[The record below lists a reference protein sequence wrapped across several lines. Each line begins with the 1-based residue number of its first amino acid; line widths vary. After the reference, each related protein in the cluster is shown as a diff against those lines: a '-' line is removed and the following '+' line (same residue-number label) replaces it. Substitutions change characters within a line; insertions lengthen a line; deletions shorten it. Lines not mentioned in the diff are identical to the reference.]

1 VNSVGASTRDEKGAD
16 DEGLAAPFEDEGE
29 LVKRRLEK
37 LDELRAR
44 GINPYAL
51 RYDRRETA
59 SEIQDRF
66 ASLADGEESG
76 HTASLAGRIMALR
89 RHGKACFADIEDRG
103 GRLQLMASVDS
114 LGEPAYH
121 MFKELDIGD
130 WIGVEGEVFKSRR
143 GEITVRV
150 SSCVLLSKSLRP
162 LPEKWHGLKDVELRY
177 RQRYVDLIVNP
188 VVRRNLMTRVKTI
201 AALRRFLDARDFV
214 EVETPMLQPVPGG
227 ATARPFITY
236 HQALGQN
243 LYMRIAP
250 ELYLKR
256 CIVGGLE
263 KVYEINRNFRNEG
276 ISYKHNPEFTMLEFY
291 WAYVD
296 YFDLADFLEEMLVEV
311 VREVK
316 GTLAFDYQGVPL
328 DLAPPW
334 RRVTLMQ
341 AVSEAVK
348 QEIGS
353 HTSTGELR
361 ALAADHQVPLEKGWG
376 PGKIAT
382 ELFEKLVE
390 PNLWEPTLVMD
401 YPREVSPL
409 ARLHRDDPQLTE
421 RFELIAA
428 GREIANAF
436 SELIDPIDQRERFEE
451 QARQRERGDE
461 EAHIVDYDYLRALE
475 YGMPPTGGLGLGVD
489 RLVMLLTDSHSI
501 REVILFPHLRSET

>member
-1 VNSVGASTRDEKGAD
+1 MEESRETQA
-16 DEGLAAPFEDEGE
+16 FEDEGE
-29 LVKRRLEK
+29 LVRRRLEK
-37 LDELRAR
+37 LQELRER
-44 GINPYAL
+44 GIEPYSL
-51 RYDRRETA
+51 KYGRRDSTA
-59 SEIQDRF
+59 DIRERFSSLQD
-66 ASLADGEESG
+66 GGESG
-76 HTASLAGRIMALR
+76 YTAAVAGRIMALR
-89 RHGKACFADIEDRG
+89 RHGKACFADIEDGG

-114 LGEPAYH
+114 LGEDHYAL
-121 MFKELDIGD
+121 FQDLDIGD
-130 WIGVEGEVFKSRR
+130 WVGARGEVFKSRR

-150 SSCVLLSKSLRP
+150 VSFELLSKSLRP

-177 RQRYVDLIVNP
+177 RQRYLDLMVNP
-188 VVRRNLMTRVKTI
+188 EVKKNLMVRVKTI
-201 AALRRFLDARDFV
+201 RELRRFLDERGFV
-214 EVETPMLQPVPGG
+214 EVETPMLQPIPGG
-227 ATARPFITY
+227 ATARPFVTF

-296 YFDLADFLEEMLVEV
+296 YHDLADFLEEMLSEV
-311 VREVK
+311 VRSVK
-316 GTLAFDYQGVPL
+316 GTLTFDYQGKSL
-328 DLAPPW
+328 DLSPPW

-341 AVSEAVK
+341 AVSEAV
-348 QEIGS
+348 G
-353 HTSTGELR
+353 TGVDTGTPLEELR
-361 ALAADHQVPLEKGWG
+361 ALAGGHEVPLENGWG
-376 PGKIAT
+376 PGKVAT

-409 ARLHRDDPQLTE
+409 ARLHRDDSLLTE

-436 SELIDPIDQRERFEE
+436 SELIDPLDQRERFMD
-451 QARQRERGDE
+451 QARQRESGDD
-461 EAHIVDYDYLRALE
+461 EAHVVDYDYLRALE

-489 RLVMLLTDSHSI
+489 RLVMLLTNSHSI
-501 REVILFPHLRSET
+501 REVILFPHLRSGD

>member
-1 VNSVGASTRDEKGAD
+1 VSSVDNDKGTPAFQ
-16 DEGLAAPFEDEGE
+16 DEGD

-37 LDELRAR
+37 LKELREQ
-44 GINPYAL
+44 GIEPYAL
-51 RYDRRETA
+51 KYERTGTTSDIRG
-59 SEIQDRF
+59 RF
-66 ASLADGEESG
+66 DSLRDGEESG
-76 HTASLAGRIMALR
+76 YTASLAGRIMALR
-89 RHGKACFADIEDRG
+89 RHGKACFADIEDRE
-103 GRLQLMASVDS
+103 GRLQVMASVDS
-114 LGEPAYH
+114 LGEAPYSA
-121 MFKELDIGD
+121 FQELDIGD
-130 WIGVEGEVFKSRR
+130 WVGVRGEVFKSRR
-143 GEITVRV
+143 GEITVSV
-150 SSCVLLSKSLRP
+150 ASFELLSKSLRP

-177 RQRYVDLIVNP
+177 RQRYLDLMVNP
-188 VVRRNLMTRVKTI
+188 EVKKNLMVRVKTI
-201 AALRRFLDARDFV
+201 RELRRFLDARDFV
-214 EVETPMLQPVPGG
+214 EVETPMLQPIPGG
-227 ATARPFITY
+227 ATARPFVTF
-236 HQALGQN
+236 HQALGQD

-263 KVYEINRNFRNEG
+263 KVYELNRNFRNEG

-296 YFDLADFLEEMLVEV
+296 YHDLADFLEEMLAEV
-311 VREVK
+311 VQAVK

-328 DLAPPW
+328 DLTPPW

-341 AVSEAVK
+341 AVGEVVGRA
-348 QEIGS
+348 IG
-353 HTSTGELR
+353 TDTPEEELR
-361 ALAADHQVPLEKGWG
+361 ALAKEREVPLEKGWG
-376 PGKIAT
+376 AGKIVT

-409 ARLHRDDPQLTE
+409 ARAHRDDPLLTE

-436 SELIDPIDQRERFEE
+436 SELIDPLDQRERFEE

-461 EAHIVDYDYLRALE
+461 EAHVVDYDYLRALE

-501 REVILFPHLRSET
+501 REVILFPHLRSGT

>member
-1 VNSVGASTRDEKGAD
+1 MGDENVLPA
-16 DEGLAAPFEDEGE
+16 FEDEGD

-37 LDELRAR
+37 LRELRDR
-44 GINPYAL
+44 GIEPYAL
-51 RYDRRETA
+51 KYERRDTTA
-59 SEIQDRF
+59 DIRERF
-66 ASLADGEESG
+66 ASLQDGEEAG
-76 HTASLAGRIMALR
+76 YTAALAGRIMALR
-89 RHGKACFADIEDRG
+89 RHGKACFADIEDRE

-114 LGEPAYH
+114 LGEDPYEL
-121 MFKELDIGD
+121 FQELDIGD
-130 WIGVEGEVFKSRR
+130 WVGADGVVFKSRR

-150 SSCVLLSKSLRP
+150 TSFELLGKSLRP

-177 RQRYVDLIVNP
+177 RQRYLDLMVNP
-188 VVRRNLMTRVKTI
+188 EVKQNLLVRVKTI
-201 AALRRFLDARDFV
+201 QELRRFLDARGFL
-214 EVETPMLQPVPGG
+214 EVETPMLQPIPGG
-227 ATARPFITY
+227 ATARPFTTY
-236 HQALGQN
+236 HQALGAN
-243 LYMRIAP
+243 LYLRIAP

-296 YFDLADFLEEMLVEV
+296 YHQLADFLEEMLAEV
-311 VREVK
+311 TRTVK
-316 GTLAFDYQGVPL
+316 GTLVFDYQGKPL
-328 DLAPPW
+328 DLTPPW

-341 AVSEAVK
+341 AVSEAVGRAVAPDTP
-348 QEIGS
+348 EA
-353 HTSTGELR
+353 ELR
-361 ALAADHQVPLEKGWG
+361 TLAREREVPLEKGWG
-376 PGKIAT
+376 AGKIIT

-409 ARLHRDDPQLTE
+409 ARAHRDDPFLTE

-436 SELIDPIDQRERFEE
+436 SELIDPLDQRERFED
-451 QARQRERGDE
+451 QARQREMGDE
-461 EAHIVDYDYLRALE
+461 EAHVVDYEFLRALE

-489 RLVMLLTDSHSI
+489 RLVMLFTDSHSI
-501 REVILFPHLRSET
+501 REVILFPHLRPET

>member
-1 VNSVGASTRDEKGAD
+1 VNSVDEDKAAPAFQ
-16 DEGLAAPFEDEGE
+16 DEGD
-29 LVKRRLEK
+29 LVRRRLEK
-37 LDELRAR
+37 LEELRQR
-44 GINPYAL
+44 GIQPYAL
-51 RYDRRETA
+51 KYERTDTT
-59 SEIQDRF
+59 SDIHGRF
-66 ASLADGEESG
+66 DSLTGGEESG
-76 HTASLAGRIMALR
+76 YVASLAGRIMALR

-103 GRLQLMASVDS
+103 GRIQIMASVDS
-114 LGEPAYH
+114 LGEEPYIA
-121 MFKELDIGD
+121 FQELDIGD
-130 WIGVEGEVFKSRR
+130 WIGVRGEIFKSRR
-143 GEITVRV
+143 GEITLRAR
-150 SSCVLLSKSLRP
+150 SFGLLSKSLRP

-177 RQRYVDLIVNP
+177 RQRYLDLMVNP
-188 VVRRNLMTRVKTI
+188 EVKKNLMIRVKTI
-201 AALRRFLDARDFV
+201 RAMRHFLDARDFV
-214 EVETPMLQPVPGG
+214 EVETPMLQPIPGG
-227 ATARPFITY
+227 ATARPFVTF
-236 HQALGQN
+236 HQALGQD

-296 YFDLADFLEEMLVEV
+296 YHDLADFLEEMLEEV
-311 VREVK
+311 VQEVK

-328 DLAPPW
+328 DLTPPW

-341 AVSEAVK
+341 VVSEAVEREVGTYTPL
-348 QEIGS
+348 QDW
-353 HTSTGELR
+353 R
-361 ALAADHQVPLEKGWG
+361 ALAKKHEVPLEKGWG
-376 PGKIAT
+376 AGKIAT

-409 ARLHRDDPQLTE
+409 ARIHRDDPLLTE

-436 SELIDPIDQRERFEE
+436 SELIDPLDQRERFEE
-451 QARQRERGDE
+451 QARQREGGDE
-461 EAHIVDYDYLRALE
+461 EAHLVDYDYLRALE

-501 REVILFPHLRSET
+501 REVILFPHLRPGN